1 MKERMNPP
9 IGLSIKLVNGVVRF
23 GIASFV
29 VHLGH
34 HEEDEFLVV
43 VSVAQEHKGNHHVGS
58 ECSIRSLE
66 TKLIRGLKRY

>member
-1 MKERMNPP
+1 MNPTV
-9 IGLSIKLVNGVVRF
+9 GLPIKLVNSVVRF

-43 VSVAQEHKGNHHVGS
+43 VSVAQQHKRNHHVGS
-58 ECSIRSLE
+58 ECSIRSLAIR
-66 TKLIRGLKRY
+66 LIRGLKRY